1 MRFDICGTSYKN
13 RGEVVSKR
21 GIGGE
26 KVYKKSD
33 RIDGMQSLGINMMDR
48 RNIRKDQNV
57 NQF

>member
-13 RGEVVSKR
+13 RGGIVSKR
-21 GIGGE
+21 GTGGE

-57 NQF
+57 NEF